1 MCSKTLAWYRSP
13 QWQCRL
19 ECIQCGASDHTFS
32 EGIPGN
38 NCLGEEGTFKIVSP
52 ALVCVESLDKLAP
65 WFFAFDQINYA
76 RWLPVNMRDLNM
88 LAHVHPELH
97 QEFQAG
103 NFVIHKTPNV
113 SSGMSIDQAH
123 EQNNDMVKGS
133 GGAVGLTESPSVFTR
148 WMVAGPQGR

>member
-52 ALVCVESLDKLAP
+52 ALVCCECVHICLTLGSWSMSVLEDIRIMWDA
-65 WFFAFDQINYA
+65 N
-76 RWLPVNMRDLNM
+76 RTMVDL
-88 LAHVHPELH
+88 V
-97 QEFQAG
+97 
-103 NFVIHKTPNV
+103 
-113 SSGMSIDQAH
+113 
-123 EQNNDMVKGS
+123 
-133 GGAVGLTESPSVFTR
+133 
-148 WMVAGPQGR
+148 

>member
-52 ALVCVESLDKLAP
+52 ALVCCECVQVMTGHQTTNR
-65 WFFAFDQINYA
+65 FAYITA
-76 RWLPVNMRDLNM
+76 VRIHIVSGKGKPV
-88 LAHVHPELH
+88 
-97 QEFQAG
+97 
-103 NFVIHKTPNV
+103 
-113 SSGMSIDQAH
+113 
-123 EQNNDMVKGS
+123 
-133 GGAVGLTESPSVFTR
+133 
-148 WMVAGPQGR
+148 